1 MNEPCV
7 YKVKAIGR
15 LGNLLYALCN
25 AIKVSKLTNCRIEI
39 EKNKKNKI
47 FNTLRL
53 DYCDSS
59 RSLPYSD
66 FPAQNF
72 FNKARVRKR
81 FGKNGA
87 VSIKEASDF
96 LRLEIKPLLNLLKP
110 PVDHDVVIHIRSGDL
125 FDFEKFPLS
134 RRAEWDHVQPPFSFY
149 KKVILDHGFSRPLI
163 VTEPDFKN
171 PVISLLQQ
179 EFPSISVQSKSVEED
194 FSSLVHASN
203 LILSN
208 SSFAFMAALAS
219 ETVSKVFLPDFCF
232 GVPTSLKYPLFD
244 SFVPENFIFDFVLY
258 DCEDYYKVIE
268 HYKKP
273 EMIRV
278 MKEFPISS
286 VNRVDYSPQER
297 VRSVDNFIDFGIKL
311 SQSKHFKS

>member
-1 MNEPCV
+1 MGEPRI

-25 AIKVSKLTNCRIEI
+25 AIKVSKANFGRIEI
-39 EKNKKNKI
+39 EKNKKNSIFKI
-47 FNTLRL
+47 LHL
-53 DYCDSS
+53 DYSKSS
-59 RSLPYSD
+59 NLTYSD

-72 FNKARVRKR
+72 FNKSKVAKV
-81 FGKNGA
+81 FGKDCIA
-87 VSIKEASDF
+87 SLKESSFF
-96 LRLEIKPLLNLLKP
+96 LRSEVKPLLKLTKVSP
-110 PVDHDVVIHIRSGDL
+110 RHDVVIHIRSGDL

-134 RRAEWDHVQPPFSFY
+134 RRAEWDHIQPPFSFY
-149 KKVILDHGFSRPLI
+149 KKVILDHGFSHPLI

-179 EFPSISVQSKSVEED
+179 EFPSISVQSKSIEED
-194 FSSLVHASN
+194 FSTLVQAPN

-208 SSFAFMAALAS
+208 SSFSFMAALAS
-219 ETVSKVFLPDFCF
+219 DTVSKVFLPDFCF
-232 GVPTSLKYPLFD
+232 GVPTSLKHSLFD
-244 SFVPENFIFDFVLY
+244 PFVPEDFIFDFILY
-258 DCEDYYKVIE
+258 NCEDYYKVIE